1 MECFVEMV
9 NYCKGIVVV
18 TKSKEAQN
26 STCIEMLYKII
37 REVQEAKEEFCDSVQ
52 CTLQHFLLNSDDP
65 TSFTDKDKLFDM
77 NEVERASKGGKSIN
91 N

>member
-1 MECFVEMV
+1 
-9 NYCKGIVVV
+9 
-18 TKSKEAQN
+18 
-26 STCIEMLYKII
+26 MLYKII
-37 REVQEAKEEFCDSVQ
+37 REIQAKEQFCDSVQ

-77 NEVERASKGGKSIN
+77 NEVECVLREGKSIN